1 MWWFAGAVP
10 SAGPGNNVRLFFI
23 VEAFAAT
30 RHISVPLI
38 TMELK
43 TYTLCHC
50 KWTISCIKKEVIF

>member
-10 SAGPGNNVRLFFI
+10 SAGPETMFDFFI